1 MLPCGLKGF
10 FKYLKRWFCSAVFML
25 NISSGCVL
33 INNLF
38 KGASEKGTEPGV
50 LTDH

>member
-1 MLPCGLKGF
+1 
-10 FKYLKRWFCSAVFML
+10 ML
-25 NISSGCVL
+25 NISSGFIL

-38 KGASEKGTEPGV
+38 KGASEKDTELGV